1 MLISRVQ
8 LDRIVSIVMTDS
20 TSLTAWIYLIVNPC
34 SHVDLCSFQS
44 VADDEVFL
52 PNDEIWVYD
61 LEQGVW

>member
-1 MLISRVQ
+1 MLISRVR

-20 TSLTAWIYLIVNPC
+20 TLYCDVIVNPR
-34 SHVDLCSFQS
+34 SHTDLCSFQS